1 MKRAS
6 PNLFTS
12 NLCEIEIQ
20 YHNKVKSSEMPK
32 VSCSKDAEG
41 ILREVWSDKME
52 YVEEFMVLCLN
63 RSNKVLGWSKISL
76 GGLHGTV
83 ADPKVIFQIA
93 LKANASNIILAH
105 NHPSGTIEPSSAD
118 ISLTNKI
125 KSAGEYLDLTVLD
138 HIILSSESYYSF
150 GDDGS
155 YSYCPLSK
163 S

>member
-12 NLCEIEIQ
+12 NLSEIEIK

-32 VSCSKDAEG
+32 ISCSKDAEA
-41 ILREVWSDKME
+41 ILREVWSDKIQ

-63 RSNKVLGWSKISL
+63 RSNKVLGWALISM
-76 GGLHGTV
+76 GGQHGTV

-93 LKANASNIILAH
+93 LKSNASNIILAH
-105 NHPSGTIEPSSAD
+105 NHPSGTTEPSSAD

-138 HIILSSESYYSF
+138 HIILSAESYYSF
-150 GDDGS
+150 GDDGK
-155 YSYCPLSK
+155 L
-163 S
+163 